1 VVDLDELKEEMID
14 TFEELYANAKM
25 EVLSGDSDAATIRQL
40 FGQIQGFFIAM
51 KMSVPMDMEEVVYV
65 EDRLRRLEERI
76 PAA

>member
-1 VVDLDELKEEMID
+1 VVNQDEMKEEMID

-51 KMSVPMDMEEVVYV
+51 KMTLPLDMEEVVYV
-65 EDRLRRLEERI
+65 ENRLKMLEDRMH
-76 PAA
+76 

>member
-1 VVDLDELKEEMID
+1 MVNQDEMKEEMID

-51 KMSVPMDMEEVVYV
+51 KMTLPLDMEEVVYV
-65 EDRLRRLEERI
+65 ENRLKMLEDRMH
-76 PAA
+76 